1 MSVQNGEARKK
12 TLLFD
17 SMGLTSKVDIS
28 GKKGEMSERKERR
41 EGEKRESKQ
50 DAGAYS
56 TLYADS
62 WQS

>member
-1 MSVQNGEARKK
+1 MSAQNGETRKK

-28 GKKGEMSERKERR
+28 GKRETDEREKGKKGR
-41 EGEKRESKQ
+41 EGEKRENKQ
-50 DAGAYS
+50 DDGACS

-62 WQS
+62 